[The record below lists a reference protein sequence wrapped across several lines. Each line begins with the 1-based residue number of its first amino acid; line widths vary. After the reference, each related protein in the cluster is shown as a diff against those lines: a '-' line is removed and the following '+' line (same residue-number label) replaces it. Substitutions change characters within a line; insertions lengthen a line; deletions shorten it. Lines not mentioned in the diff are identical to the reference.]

1 MVSQNENAHMKDLLQ
16 IHISFI
22 RPPSTAS
29 TTTPAFGLVLVWFG
43 LVLRSFNEP
52 PPPRTTVIQFYYGLL
67 CISSWKRM
75 RLKRNSKMDL
85 VSSLVYLGSTL

>member
-29 TTTPAFGLVLVWFG
+29 TTTPAFG